1 MQEIPIKPIFIKKL
15 KNKKAIKKLFPQ
27 TKDRKYILINKSSID
42 NMYQQEEA
50 NEINKIINK
59 YLDGKQ
65 SIIVTS
71 NSGMGSFIMHMYNNF
86 RYIYG
91 YEQNRLQYDIL
102 FHNCNLYNI
111 QNMKLFNAEYNN
123 TQDTDIIL
131 IDSDNINNDTISNII
146 ENFKCKLLLF
156 RLPKNYNLSIF
167 DKYRHNTHNIFER
180 VIIAIKE
187 PNS

>member
-27 TKDRKYILINKSSID
+27 IKDRKYILINKSGID

-59 YLDGKQ
+59 YVDGKQ
-65 SIIVTS
+65 SIIVIS
-71 NSGMGSFIMHMYNNF
+71 NTGMGSFIMHMYNNF

-131 IDSDNINNDTISNII
+131 IDRDNINNDTISNII

-156 RLPKNYNLSIF
+156 RLPKNYDLSIF
-167 DKYRHNTHNIFER
+167 DKYRHKTHNIFER
-180 VIIAIKE
+180 LIIAIKE